1 MLKPASPWTTAE
13 RLGTGPRNGSTE
25 LLIVGPVG
33 TLPMHCAKEIHRKTG
48 GGNFE
53 RVTCTA
59 DSVALRTQVFGVTL
73 SDDTEYSLFGQEPP
87 NSAIYR
93 AAGGTLFLEGLDR
106 CNPHDAEWMRLLVAR
121 QPVKVDG
128 NAAELDANTSVIA
141 SITYDWADR
150 VEYAVPQWI
159 RALFGEQ
166 VAVLEPLQNRPVDIL
181 RAMEWFSWEVA
192 PEADSF
198 GALWSNEAKKLFFGR
213 QWAGGHEELRQV
225 VRSVIAATAGELIG
239 FDICQRILAGYES
252 PGMKP
257 IDNHRW
263 QECYNSARGL
273 LYIGRQISANEIYQW
288 VEQFSR
294 VASNRRL
301 DPWSAGLR
309 IVRGISSK
317 YYYSSDRVHALI
329 RTAYSSLCAELA
341 EQGYLSSSFLANGD
355 ALPPG
360 LQALLVNPLG
370 PIKSAASVLPHM
382 AHLVGS
388 GRLQKVVPV
397 KDVASRLTEDE
408 RIQVVLFCDDFGG
421 TGQQISKQIV
431 DALAS
436 DQQLRSVCE
445 SRSRAGRPVALG
457 VVLGIGFA
465 AALTRIQMSGPE
477 WLPVFAHAGE
487 RLDESDRAF
496 SSDSTIFPEPEL
508 RSWAKGLV
516 VDQVGACLS
525 PSWPGGF
532 GDLQSLVVTADN
544 APNDTLPAIW
554 RSGAVQGMPWKALF
568 ERVSSPSG

>member
-1 MLKPASPWTTAE
+1 MREPATPWTAAV
-13 RLGTGPRNGSTE
+13 RLGTGPRNSSTE

-33 TLPMHCAKEIHRKTG
+33 TLPVQCAREIHRKTG

-59 DSVALRTQVFGVTL
+59 DSVALRTQVFGVTVG
-73 SDDTEYSLFGQEPP
+73 DDTEYSLFGQEPP
-87 NSAIYR
+87 NSALYR

-106 CNPHDAEWMRLLVAR
+106 CNPNDAGWMRLLVTR
-121 QPVKVDG
+121 QSVTVDG
-128 NAAELDANTSVIA
+128 NSAELDANINAIA
-141 SITYDWADR
+141 SITYDWTDR
-150 VEYAVPQWI
+150 VEHAVPQWI

-166 VAVLEPLQNRPVDIL
+166 VAVLEPLQNRSVDIL
-181 RAMEWFSWEVA
+181 QAMEWFSWEVA
-192 PEADSF
+192 PDAESF
-198 GALWSNEAKKLFFGR
+198 GALWSDEAKTLLFGR

-225 VRSVIAATAGELIG
+225 VRSLVAATSGEMIG
-239 FDICQRILAGYES
+239 FNICQRILAGYES

-257 IDNHRW
+257 IDNHRR
-263 QECYNSARGL
+263 QECYNFAQRL
-273 LYIGRQISANEIYQW
+273 LYVGRQISANEIYQW
-288 VEQFSR
+288 VEQFSM

-317 YYYSSDRVHALI
+317 YYYSSDRVRVLI

-341 EQGYLSSSFLANGD
+341 EQGYLPSRFLADAD
-355 ALPPG
+355 ALLPG

-382 AHLVGS
+382 AHLVGA
-388 GRLQKVVPV
+388 GHLQEVVSI

-408 RIQVVLFCDDFGG
+408 RIQVILFCDDFAG
-421 TGQQISKQIV
+421 TGQQITKQIV

-436 DQQLRSVCE
+436 DRQLRSVCE
-445 SRSRAGRPVALG
+445 GRTRAGRPVAIG

-465 AALTRIQMSGPE
+465 DALRRIQMSGPR

-487 RLDESDRAF
+487 RLDESDMAF
-496 SSDSTIFPEPEL
+496 SSCSTIFPEPEL
-508 RSWAKGLV
+508 RSWAKALV

-554 RSGAVQGMPWKALF
+554 RSGSVQGMPWKALF
-568 ERVSSPSG
+568 ERASSPSG